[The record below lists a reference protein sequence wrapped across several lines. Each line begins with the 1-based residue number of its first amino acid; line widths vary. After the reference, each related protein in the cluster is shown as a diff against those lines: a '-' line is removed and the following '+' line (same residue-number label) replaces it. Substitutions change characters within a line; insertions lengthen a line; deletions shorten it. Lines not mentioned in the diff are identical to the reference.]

1 MAFWPADSREDVP
14 ISSKPLKKKVKQTRW
29 EYPFVTEGAVTAT
42 ALVNKDGKFKWTH
55 VLQDKGR
62 FISIVDKLSIYSFF
76 QGLRIRPRGKS
87 TQIFPAT
94 KSPDPWMWKKS
105 PAKSPDASVRHG
117 SDQFS
122 FALIIP
128 RQTFCGKHI
137 LM

>member
-42 ALVNKDGKFKWTH
+42 TLVNKDGKFKWTH

-76 QGLRIRPRGKS
+76 SRVKDTPKREEHSDLPCYEESR
-87 TQIFPAT
+87 
-94 KSPDPWMWKKS
+94 
-105 PAKSPDASVRHG
+105 SVDVEKVAREISG
-117 SDQFS
+117 RKCE
-122 FALIIP
+122 A
-128 RQTFCGKHI
+128 RE
-137 LM
+137 